1 MKVWTVQGRDMPQNK
16 KTDKADAD
24 IVQAEEGQKL
34 HGQSWKT
41 AKAKKGSQSGRFA
54 RSEKT
59 ARECALALLEFRDR
73 TERELRQKLKERE
86 YSAEEINETVLFL
99 KEYRYLDD
107 EAYAD
112 RYIRSCAARKSRRQI
127 RADLERKGVS
137 REIIDLQL
145 QEKTVDEDSQIRK
158 LLEKKGY
165 EPGKRMEPAEYRRLM
180 GVLGRRGFSGEAI
193 RRVTESM
200 REEYDSFL

>member
-1 MKVWTVQGRDMPQNK
+1 MKVWSIQGGEVQVQNLSLENLQSGKRQNPDPAGNTK
-16 KTDKADAD
+16 KT
-24 IVQAEEGQKL
+24 
-34 HGQSWKT
+34 
-41 AKAKKGSQSGRFA
+41 GSQNR
-54 RSEKT
+54 T
-59 ARECALALLEFRDR
+59 VRECALALLEFRDR

-158 LLEKKGY
+158 LLQKKGY
-165 EPGKRMEPAEYRRLM
+165 VPGKRMEPSEYRRIM
-180 GVLGRRGFSGEAI
+180 GALGRRGFSGEAI
-193 RRVTESM
+193 RKAMESM
-200 REEYDSFL
+200 REELEEFF

>member
-1 MKVWTVQGRDMPQNK
+1 MLRLGWKTKSKGMKVWSIQGGEVQVQNLSLENLQSGKRQNPDPAGNTK
-16 KTDKADAD
+16 KT
-24 IVQAEEGQKL
+24 
-34 HGQSWKT
+34 
-41 AKAKKGSQSGRFA
+41 GSQNR
-54 RSEKT
+54 T
-59 ARECALALLEFRDR
+59 VRECALALLEFRDR

-158 LLEKKGY
+158 LLQKKGY
-165 EPGKRMEPAEYRRLM
+165 VPGKRLEPAEYRRIM
-180 GVLGRRGFSGEAI
+180 GALGRRGFSGEAI
-193 RRVTESM
+193 RKAMESM
-200 REEYDSFL
+200 REELEEFF

>member
-1 MKVWTVQGRDMPQNK
+1 M
-16 KTDKADAD
+16 
-24 IVQAEEGQKL
+24 
-34 HGQSWKT
+34 QSLPME
-41 AKAKKGSQSGRFA
+41 SLQSGKQQNPAANRKKA
-54 RSEKT
+54 NGQNRT
-59 ARECALALLEFRDR
+59 VRECALALLEFRDR
-73 TERELRQKLKERE
+73 TERELRRKLKERE
-86 YSAEEINETVLFL
+86 YSTEEIDETVLFL

-107 EAYAD
+107 AAYAG
-112 RYIRSCAARKSRRQI
+112 RYIRTCAARKSRRQI

-145 QEKTVDEDSQIRK
+145 QEK
-158 LLEKKGY
+158 KGY

-180 GVLGRRGFSGEAI
+180 GALCRRGFSGEAI

>member
-1 MKVWTVQGRDMPQNK
+1 MLRLGWKTKSKGMKVWSIQGGEVQVQNLSLENLKSGKRQNPDPAGNTK
-16 KTDKADAD
+16 KT
-24 IVQAEEGQKL
+24 
-34 HGQSWKT
+34 
-41 AKAKKGSQSGRFA
+41 GSQNR
-54 RSEKT
+54 T
-59 ARECALALLEFRDR
+59 VRECALALLEFRDR

-107 EAYAD
+107 EAYVD

-158 LLEKKGY
+158 LLQKKGY
-165 EPGKRMEPAEYRRLM
+165 VPGKRLEPTEYRRIM
-180 GVLGRRGFSGEAI
+180 GALGRRGFSGEAI
-193 RRVTESM
+193 RKAMESM
-200 REEYDSFL
+200 REELEEFF

>member
-1 MKVWTVQGRDMPQNK
+1 MLRLGWKTKSKGMKVWSIQGGEVQVQNLSLENLKSGKRQNPDPAGNTK
-16 KTDKADAD
+16 KT
-24 IVQAEEGQKL
+24 
-34 HGQSWKT
+34 
-41 AKAKKGSQSGRFA
+41 GSQNR
-54 RSEKT
+54 T
-59 ARECALALLEFRDR
+59 VRECALALLEFRDR

-158 LLEKKGY
+158 LLQKKGY
-165 EPGKRMEPAEYRRLM
+165 VPGKRLEPAEYRRIM
-180 GVLGRRGFSGEAI
+180 GALGRRGFSGEAI
-193 RRVTESM
+193 RKAMENM
-200 REEYDSFL
+200 REELEEFF

>member
-1 MKVWTVQGRDMPQNK
+1 MKVWSIQGGEVQVQNLSLENLKSGKRQNPDPAGNTK
-16 KTDKADAD
+16 KT
-24 IVQAEEGQKL
+24 
-34 HGQSWKT
+34 
-41 AKAKKGSQSGRFA
+41 GSQNR
-54 RSEKT
+54 T
-59 ARECALALLEFRDR
+59 VRECALALLEFRDR

-158 LLEKKGY
+158 LLQKKGY
-165 EPGKRMEPAEYRRLM
+165 VPGKRLEAAEYRRIM
-180 GVLGRRGFSGEAI
+180 GALGRRGFSGEAI
-193 RRVTESM
+193 RKAMESM
-200 REEYDSFL
+200 REELEEFF

>member
-1 MKVWTVQGRDMPQNK
+1 MKIWSLQGGEVQIQNLPMEK
-16 KTDKADAD
+16 
-24 IVQAEEGQKL
+24 QQ
-34 HGQSWKT
+34 
-41 AKAKKGSQSGRFA
+41 
-54 RSEKT
+54 SEKGQNPERNIKKANGQNRT

-86 YSAEEINETVLFL
+86 YSAQEIDETVLFL

-107 EAYAD
+107 EAYAG

-145 QEKTVDEDSQIRK
+145 QEEEVDEDNQIRK
-158 LLEKKGY
+158 LLVKKGY
-165 EPGKRMEPAEYRRLM
+165 EPGKRLESAEYRRIM
-180 GVLGRRGFSGEAI
+180 SALGRRGFSGEAI

-200 REEYDSFL
+200 REEQGEFF

>member
-1 MKVWTVQGRDMPQNK
+1 MKVWNLQDG
-16 KTDKADAD
+16 
-24 IVQAEEGQKL
+24 IVQVQDLHPEELQ
-34 HGQSWKT
+34 HGKKENPEKKSRNTNGSGKT
-41 AKAKKGSQSGRFA
+41 V
-54 RSEKT
+54 
-59 ARECALALLEFRDR
+59 RECALALLEFRDR

-86 YSAEEINETVLFL
+86 YNPEEIEETVLFL

-107 EAYAD
+107 AAYAG
-112 RYIRSCAARKSRRQI
+112 RYIRTCAARKSRRQI

-145 QEKTVDEDSQIRK
+145 QEEYVDEDSQIRK

-165 EPGKRMEPAEYRRLM
+165 EPGKSMEPAEYRRLM
-180 GVLGRRGFSGEAI
+180 GALGRRGFSGEAI
-193 RRVTESM
+193 RRVMESM